1 MYLLFLAFIIM
12 YVIQISHFRWP
23 LKHLQQ
29 AAAEGVVEARLLET
43 RNLNVNFDVHLPLLQ
58 STRHQT
64 PSLNKFKISI

>member
-1 MYLLFLAFIIM
+1 
-12 YVIQISHFRWP
+12 